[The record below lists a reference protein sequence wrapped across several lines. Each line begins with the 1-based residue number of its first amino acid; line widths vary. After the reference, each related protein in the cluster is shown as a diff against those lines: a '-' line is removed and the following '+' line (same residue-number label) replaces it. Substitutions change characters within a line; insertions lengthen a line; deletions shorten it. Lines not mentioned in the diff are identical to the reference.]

1 MMRDKNRRQ
10 APRTLS
16 PEDWA
21 IRNTEIPEMDAEFQ
35 SATDISLVDISS
47 DGIGLKTREPLSKD
61 KIISFDLCFSNEYF
75 RVVARV
81 LWTAK
86 SLSEWRSGL
95 QILHMPEDLME
106 EIEDYLSGIEKS
118 KILN

>member
-1 MMRDKNRRQ
+1 MREKNRRQ
-10 APRTLS
+10 IPRTVS
-16 PEDWA
+16 PESWA
-21 IRNTEIPEMDAEFQ
+21 IRNTEAPDMEADFQ

-47 DGIGLKTREPLSKD
+47 DGIGIKTREPLSQN
-61 KIISFDLCFSNEYF
+61 KIISFDLCFSNAYH

-81 LWTAK
+81 LWTSK

-106 EIEDYLSGIEKS
+106 EIEDYLGGIETS
-118 KILN
+118 KTLN

>member
-10 APRTLS
+10 APRTIS
-16 PEDWA
+16 PESWA
-21 IRNTEIPEMDAEFQ
+21 IRNPEMPDMDAEFQ
-35 SATDISLVDISS
+35 SASDISLVDISS
-47 DGIGLKTREPLSKD
+47 DGIGINTRQPLSQD
-61 KIISFDLCFSNEYF
+61 KIISFDLCFSSEYY

-81 LWTAK
+81 LWTSK
-86 SLSEWRSGL
+86 SPSDWRSGL

-118 KILN
+118 MTIN

>member
-10 APRTLS
+10 VPRTIS

-21 IRNTEIPEMDAEFQ
+21 IRNPKAPDMDAEFQ

-47 DGIGLKTREPLSKD
+47 DGLGIKTREPLSKD
-61 KIISFDLCFSNEYF
+61 KIISFDLCFSSAYH

-81 LWTAK
+81 LWTSK
-86 SLSEWRSGL
+86 CPSDWRSGL

-106 EIEDYLSGIEKS
+106 EIEDYLNSIEK
-118 KILN
+118 KKTFN

>member
-1 MMRDKNRRQ
+1 MMRAKNRRQ
-10 APRTLS
+10 TPRTAS

-21 IRNTEIPEMDAEFQ
+21 IRNPETPDMDAEFQ

-47 DGIGLKTREPLSKD
+47 DGIGIKTREPLSKD
-61 KIISFDLCFSNEYF
+61 KIISFDLCFSNEYY

-81 LWTAK
+81 LWTSK
-86 SLSEWRSGL
+86 NPPDWRSGL

-106 EIEDYLSGIEKS
+106 EIEDYLGGIEK
-118 KILN
+118 KKTLN